1 MKYNNKIA
9 DKICE
14 LLATGRHR
22 IEDICKMVGITKAT
36 FYHWKDSKLYF
47 SDKLKEAEEKR
58 LESFADMAKSGL
70 AKLLDV
76 HQFVETKT
84 EYETVKDKDGK
95 DTRRVKSKTKTTKFI
110 MPNPAAVIF
119 TLTNRLPD
127 DWKNKHDHTTNGE
140 SLNSGFLALMKKA
153 NDEKTQ

>member
-1 MKYNNKIA
+1 MKYSNKIV

-14 LLATGRHR
+14 LLASGKYR
-22 IEDICKMVGITKAT
+22 IEDVCKVVGITKAT
-36 FYHWKDSKLYF
+36 FYDWKEKKTYF
-47 SDKLKEAEEKR
+47 SDKLKESEQKR

-76 HQFVETKT
+76 HSFVETKT

-95 DTRRVKSKTKTTKFI
+95 DARRVKSKTKTTKVI

-127 DWKNKHDHTTNGE
+127 DWKNKQDHTTNGE
-140 SLNSGFLALMKKA
+140 SLNSGFLALMKKVTSK
-153 NDEKTQ
+153 DE